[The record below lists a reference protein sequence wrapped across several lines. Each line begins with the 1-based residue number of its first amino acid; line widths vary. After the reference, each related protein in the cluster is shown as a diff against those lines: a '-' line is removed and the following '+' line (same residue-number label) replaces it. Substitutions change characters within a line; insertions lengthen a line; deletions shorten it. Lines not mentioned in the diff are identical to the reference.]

1 LKPTIALTSL
11 LSLVLSA
18 TACSVPFT
26 TPQRPLEA
34 GEVVAQG
41 SLDLPGF
48 GLLPRASGGLT
59 LGTGGGDIGIHAG
72 TSIATG
78 HAGAHG
84 RLYLAPVV
92 VSLQGSV
99 VSSLVSFELTGS
111 DRLGFVTSTLRVG
124 NLPRAHETTFVDN
137 LYGGFELDG
146 LLPFRELA
154 DTGAFDLGNEHFL
167 ALPGLYGGLERQLS
181 NRLYLQAEASLRFL
195 ALGTDDDGFL
205 AAPILWP
212 QLGINLQYAF

>member
-1 LKPTIALTSL
+1 VRKASFAVLT
-11 LSLVLSA
+11 LVWLA

-26 TPQRPLEA
+26 TPQRPLQA
-34 GEVVAQG
+34 GERVVQG

-48 GLLPRASGGLT
+48 GLMPRASGGVT
-59 LGTGGGDIGIHAG
+59 FGTGGGDLGVHAG

-99 VSSLVSFELTGS
+99 VSNLISFEGLTSS
-111 DRLGFVTSTLRVG
+111 DRLGFLTTTLRVG
-124 NLPRAHETTFVDN
+124 NFPRPHEKAFVDN

-146 LLPFRELA
+146 MLPFRESDA
-154 DTGAFDLGNEHFL
+154 GRFDVGDAHLL
-167 ALPGLYGGLERQLS
+167 ALPGLYGGLERRLS
-181 NRLYLQAEASLRFL
+181 SRIYLQAEASLRFL
-195 ALGTDDDGFL
+195 ALGADDDGAL
-205 AAPILWP
+205 ATPIFWP
-212 QLGINLQYAF
+212 QLGVNLQYAF